1 MYRNV
6 DYVVKETG
14 TFPGESNFWD
24 LGYVYVSK
32 PGYIV
37 VKGEWDWEC
46 IMKKDSPGGEFIL
59 QDGGRP
65 MGESFCGLTTSHMGV
80 PAADPSLGE
89 EGLEFWDPKK
99 LNTKGSLA
107 DPNGLKIASTCEYMR
122 RVGEGV
128 PEWVEVAD
136 RHEGDWMVPC
146 VVLEGGAIVYPK
158 SSKGE
163 LVETM
168 CCGDETGMVAPPCAW
183 SSSPKPDMY
192 GSGVVSE
199 DLLKS
204 AIHAIKVASKVSP
217 PAEAAEVD
225 DASSESS
232 EKPKRKADAPA
243 AEKPEKK
250 PKADSAVE
258 KEAETTSTSSP
269 SARPEVVDLTK
280 EDD

>member
-6 DYVVKETG
+6 DYVVVTG
-14 TFPGESNFWD
+14 FRESNEWALSYQFA
-24 LGYVYVSK
+24 SK
-32 PGYIV
+32 PGYTV
-37 VKGEWDWEC
+37 VQGNYGESEC
-46 IMKKDSPGGEFIL
+46 KKKNGAPGGEFM
-59 QDGGRP
+59 G
-65 MGESFCGLTTSHMGV
+65 MGESFCGLTTSHKGG
-80 PAADPSLGE
+80 PTDPSLGE

-136 RHEGDWMVPC
+136 RRKGDWMVPC

-168 CCGDETGMVAPPCAW
+168 CDGDDIGMVAPPCEW
-183 SSSPKPDMY
+183 SSSPGMY
-192 GSGVVSE
+192 PSGVVSE

-204 AIHAIKVASKVSP
+204 AIHVIKVASKVSP

-232 EKPKRKADAPA
+232 EKSKRKADAPA
-243 AEKPEKK
+243 ADLPEKK
-250 PKADSAVE
+250 PNADSAVK
-258 KEAETTSTSSP
+258 KEAKTTYTSSP
-269 SARPEVVDLTK
+269 SACSPEVVDLTK